1 MNHIELK
8 QARRDAGLTQEEAAA
23 LVYLSTSNWRKWEAE
38 DCIGKSE
45 KNNYKARTELFE
57 YKIKELSDAGN

>member
-1 MNHIELK
+1 MDRIELRAMREK
-8 QARRDAGLTQEEAAA
+8 QLLTQEDAAA
-23 LVYLSTSNWRKWEAE
+23 LVYISTSKWRKWEAE

>member
-23 LVYLSTSNWRKWEAE
+23 LVYISTSNWRKWETSA
-38 DCIGKSE
+38 IVGKAE
-45 KNNYKARTELFE
+45 KNNFKARTELFE
-57 YKIKELSDAGN
+57 FKLKELGND